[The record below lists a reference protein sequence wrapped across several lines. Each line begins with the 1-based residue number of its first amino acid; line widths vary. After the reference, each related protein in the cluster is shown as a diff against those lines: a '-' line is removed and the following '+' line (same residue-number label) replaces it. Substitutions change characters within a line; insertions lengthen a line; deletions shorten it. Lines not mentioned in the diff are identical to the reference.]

1 MTIKEL
7 KQIDDSIQRHGDDW
21 WNDEDEDDVLNAD
34 ETTNRG
40 WVIEELL
47 EILEKDNL
55 DLKIIPKK

>member
-7 KQIDDSIQRHGDDW
+7 KRT
-21 WNDEDEDDVLNAD
+21 D